1 MKENPTHTTPP
12 TADHEGSPPSKERS
26 RRPKAVVLMSGG
38 LDSTL
43 AAKLLQE
50 QGVEVHGV
58 HFSTGFC
65 VSDHKRATASPEEDP
80 SKLRHEGLRAGAD
93 LKVPVEIVD
102 LSEDYLEV
110 VFNPKHG
117 YGAHMNPCIDCR
129 AHMLK
134 KAKAIMERE
143 GADFVATGEVLGQ
156 RPMSQRRDTMR
167 IVERDSG
174 LEDRLVRPLSA
185 LRLKPTLPEREGLID
200 RKKLLGLQGR
210 GRRSQMDLIE
220 ARGIT
225 DYPSP
230 AGGCCFLTDEHYA
243 RKFRDKMAHRGKER
257 IGWED
262 VALMKLGRHFRITP
276 ELKLIV
282 GRNEEENLF
291 LERFREGRVRLE
303 PSEVKGPVAL
313 TDEAL
318 PAQEQELLCASIV
331 ARYTDGKNQERVR
344 IQASDGSRPARIHD
358 VTPLWDEAIL
368 GPMRL

>member
-1 MKENPTHTTPP
+1 MKENSTRTPP
-12 TADHEGSPPSKERS
+12 PMPNKNGSPRSKEGS

-65 VSDHKRATASPEEDP
+65 VSDHKRATASPEENP

-93 LKVPVEIVD
+93 LEVPVEIVD

-117 YGAHMNPCIDCR
+117 YGAHLNPCIDCR

-167 IVERDSG
+167 IVEKDSG
-174 LEDRLVRPLSA
+174 LEGRLVRPLSA
-185 LRLKPTLPEREGLID
+185 LRLEPTLPE
-200 RKKLLGLQGR
+200 LLGLQGR

-243 RKFRDKMAHRGKER
+243 RKFRDKMAHRVKER

-262 VALMKLGRHFRITP
+262 VALMKVGRHFRIAA

-282 GRNEEENLF
+282 GRNEEENVF
-291 LERFREGRVRLE
+291 LERFQEGRVRLE

-313 TDEAL
+313 TDESS
-318 PAQEQELLCASIV
+318 PTREEELLCSSIV
-331 ARYTDGKNQERVR
+331 ARYTDGKHQDRVR
-344 IQASDGSRPARIHD
+344 IRVSGGDAPERLHD
-358 VTPLWDEAIL
+358 VTPLWDEAVL